1 MGEAMMNWLLLLV
14 TIILTALANISLK
27 YAAINRQAE
36 VKGIVANL
44 WEIFTTPALLFG
56 ISCLGIAVI
65 AYAIALRHLNL
76 SVAYPVMTTS
86 VVVMVAIF
94 SAVFFGE
101 PFTLVKIVG
110 TVIVICG
117 VILLSQS

>member
-1 MGEAMMNWLLLLV
+1 MTQWLLLLV

-27 YAAINRQAE
+27 YAAVTRQSEA
-36 VKGIVANL
+36 KGIVTNL
-44 WEIFTTPALLFG
+44 WEIFTTPALIFG

-65 AYAIALRHLNL
+65 SYAIALRNINL

-86 VVVMVAIF
+86 VVVTVGIL
-94 SAVFFGE
+94 SAVLFGE
-101 PFTLVKIVG
+101 SFTLVKIVG

-117 VILLSQS
+117 VILLSQAA

>member
-1 MGEAMMNWLLLLV
+1 MTHWLLLLL
-14 TIILTALANISLK
+14 TIILTAVANLLLR
-27 YAAINRQAE
+27 YAAINRQSEA
-36 VKGIVANL
+36 KGIAANL
-44 WEIFTTPALLFG
+44 LEIFTTPSLILG
-56 ISCLGIAVI
+56 ISCLGFAVI
-65 AYAIALRHLNL
+65 AYAVALRHINL

-86 VVVMVAIF
+86 VVVIVAAC

-101 PFTLVKIVG
+101 PVTLVKTVG